1 MVLFTW
7 VSEYATVT
15 GLCIETLTFSSHVDS
30 AANGSTATETP
41 ADPVVGRAETPSTL
55 LLSTEEH
62 TDTTSS
68 MKPVVPGGGEP
79 DVHETEEAGSAN
91 QLPSANQPPSAN
103 QLPSANQQP
112 DALEPTEGDDEQM
125 ESPNAERDEQN
136 WDPSSGITQV
146 GH

>member
-41 ADPVVGRAETPSTL
+41 ADPVVGRAETPSTP

-68 MKPVVPGGGEP
+68 LKPVVPGGGEP
-79 DVHETEEAGSAN
+79 DVHKTEEAGSAN
-91 QLPSANQPPSAN
+91 QP
-103 QLPSANQQP
+103 PSANQQP
-112 DALEPTEGDDEQM
+112 DALEPTEGDNEQM
-125 ESPNAERDEQN
+125 ESPNAERDEQS